1 MGQGAMLRFL
11 ELVRKELGADDAR
24 AELGGRDPDDPCLVW
39 TNLAGGWR
47 LIGVFDTP
55 PADRAAVQ
63 AQLDRLVE
71 GFSQTVVHPSS
82 MPPAPTVDVAFRR
95 LDVALEALRS
105 RTGSV
110 AVVLVDV
117 DSPVLWGSS
126 EPQRHAD
133 EVESLV
139 HVGRALDAALHRG
152 LDLDAIFALDAHTL
166 PAKLTDL
173 GVDYEQAGL
182 LGRAMLPVDGN
193 AATVRHHLLTSLAVA
208 RVRRKA
214 DQHSHPSRWVCHE
227 KQFGYFARCFA
238 NIYLLIVVFEG
249 PFSELHV
256 ESAVV
261 HAMPSIEAL
270 VFALPPFDPPPAG
283 RVVKLR
289 R

>member
-1 MGQGAMLRFL
+1 MLRFL

-24 AELGGRDPDDPCLVW
+24 AELGGRDPDDPRLVW

-47 LIGVFDTP
+47 LVGVFDEP
-55 PADRAAVQ
+55 PNDRAGVQ

-71 GFSQTVVHPSS
+71 GFSQQVVHPSS

-105 RTGSV
+105 RTGGV
-110 AVVLVDV
+110 AVVLIDV

-152 LDLDAIFALDAHTL
+152 LDLDAIFAFDAHTL
-166 PAKLTDL
+166 PTRLTDL

-182 LGRAMLPVDGN
+182 LGRAMLPIDGN
-193 AATVRHHLLTSLAVA
+193 TTTVRHHLLTSLAVA

-214 DQHSHPSRWVCHE
+214 DAPSHAHAGRWVCHE

-238 NIYLLIVVFEG
+238 NIYLLIDVFEG

-261 HAMPSIEAL
+261 HALPSIEAL
-270 VFALPPFDPPPAG
+270 VLALPPFDPPPKAG